1 MVLPGSLSKG
11 KKKKKRSWGG
21 GYGDDCNLDDNEEEG
36 EGCDGAVE
44 ATLLQSDPL
53 KNQIREVL
61 PGDALTRAMLWFL
74 TAAVDIEFGGV
85 PHAVSL
91 DPVAHYMRVQGRVLT
106 TLQVTPLP
114 PPPPLPHRRYPTAA
128 TPPPLPTPRSSDQAE
143 CR

>member
-11 KKKKKRSWGG
+11 KKKKKRSCGEG
-21 GYGDDCNLDDNEEEG
+21 GYGDDCNLDDNEEEEG

-44 ATLLQSDPL
+44 ATLQSDPL

-114 PPPPLPHRRYPTAA
+114 PPTAATPPPLSHRRYPTAA
-128 TPPPLPTPRSSDQAE
+128 THAPLLRSS
-143 CR
+143 